1 MRIDGGGS
9 DASVARGRGL
19 QEGEAP
25 WIDRSTASLPAVP
38 VYRRPPPP
46 TGGCVRLVFFLFFS
60 LLFLLNFVNFGYF
73 GFKPE
78 PNRKEPNRIFS
89 VPISEKNRSVPVS

>member
-9 DASVARGRGL
+9 DASAARGRDL

-38 VYRRPPPP
+38 VYRRPPPA
-46 TGGCVRLVFFLFFS
+46 VFFFFFS

-73 GFKPE
+73 GYKPE

>member
-1 MRIDGGGS
+1 MDRPIDGEPPS
-9 DASVARGRGL
+9 STGL
-19 QEGEAP
+19 PEA
-25 WIDRSTASLPAVP
+25 STAH
-38 VYRRPPPP
+38 RRMRAA
-46 TGGCVRLVFFLFFS
+46 GFFLFFFFS

-73 GFKPE
+73 GYKPE